1 MSSFTSELWVLA
13 EGLLAPKELE
23 RTRTLVKATP
33 LDFGQLLEI
42 DEIIGG
48 ACMTQVTNQAGRGQ
62 YDLADR
68 DVFRP
73 LQYCAMYFY
82 RKGDMRE
89 VESFTRAIVQMS
101 GLHIET
107 LVNRIGQVFGMTL
120 GQALHERRVKK
131 RIGHVACDHA
141 NRLRKIYNSA
151 KHDVDHDMDTHMF
164 SVEDAV
170 LAYLVS
176 RKLGEALYPLAK
188 LKTRF
193 AAGMI
198 QNRT

>member
-1 MSSFTSELWVLA
+1 MSTFTKELWALA
-13 EGLLAPKELE
+13 EGLLSPEELE
-23 RTRTLVKATP
+23 RTHVLVKTTP
-33 LDFGQLLEI
+33 LVFDHLLEL

-48 ACMTQVTNQAGRGQ
+48 ACMTHVTNQAGSGQ
-62 YDLADR
+62 YVLDDR

-82 RKGDMRE
+82 RKDDMTE
-89 VESFTRAIVQMS
+89 VESFTRAVVQMS
-101 GLHIET
+101 GLHIEN
-107 LVNRIGQVFGMTL
+107 LVNRIGEVFGMTL
-120 GQALHERRVKK
+120 GQALHEWRVKK
-131 RIGHVACDHA
+131 RIGKVVREQA
-141 NRLRKIYNSA
+141 NRFRTIYNSA
-151 KHDVDHDMDTHMF
+151 KHDVNHDMDTHMY

-193 AAGMI
+193 PAGLTK
-198 QNRT
+198 RD